1 MVIVLSATFNTN
13 AIDSFFTGADQL
25 SLSIYTRDQMVV
37 EGISSHVDLPE
48 FNKDGVSS
56 IVRAF
61 ERPPQVPNG
70 AGDLVN
76 QTPFQFPAKSQK
88 RFVIAIEISDY
99 YNQTNQEVSL
109 TMMMWQTLKSYS
121 IQMLA
126 LYGTSNPSNIVP
138 IKSSIP
144 MTKFREYFR
153 SHLSTIVGLR
163 KCPLDYFIRAQ
174 EIPTIV
180 EPVFL
185 RDKPHSEE
193 NGSVEGELRA
203 RLSFTNTLFQS
214 YSAKVFQELSK
225 GLVGSKYA
233 ATIARF
239 RDVNGRM
246 DGRGAYFAAE
256 TQSVSQ
262 AVWEEQ
268 IKTSDD

>member
-1 MVIVLSATFNTN
+1 MNPYQLDNTAPWMTLPATAGNKRQPWNAAGGITGIGKLGAGGIISRAKNSRKNKLCTNQNALAFSQSVWKVWSSHNFSISPIDISLSVKTSKTNMVIVLSATFNTN

-25 SLSIYTRDQMVV
+25 SLSIYTRNQMVV

-121 IQMLA
+121 IQMSA
-126 LYGTSNPSNIVP
+126 LSGTSNPQTLCQ
-138 IKSSIP
+138 SSHP
-144 MTKFREYFR
+144 CRCKN
-153 SHLSTIVGLR
+153 S
-163 KCPLDYFIRAQ
+163 
-174 EIPTIV
+174 
-180 EPVFL
+180 
-185 RDKPHSEE
+185 
-193 NGSVEGELRA
+193 
-203 RLSFTNTLFQS
+203 
-214 YSAKVFQELSK
+214 
-225 GLVGSKYA
+225 
-233 ATIARF
+233 
-239 RDVNGRM
+239 
-246 DGRGAYFAAE
+246 
-256 TQSVSQ
+256 
-262 AVWEEQ
+262 
-268 IKTSDD
+268 